1 MNAASET
8 RRRSNRF
15 RAWAILGLAAGV
27 AGLGCQDPADR
38 RMIVARATF
47 DRYCS
52 ECHGRSDSGPTP
64 VPGLGFQPAD
74 LRKLGDLYGSPLDRE
89 ALHDY
94 IDGRHARDDG
104 ESRLMPVWGDRL
116 YEHLPESVEVD
127 EMRTGPIDL
136 LIDYL
141 ETIQQ

>member
-1 MNAASET
+1 MSGEPET
-8 RRRSNRF
+8 SHRSDRF
-15 RAWAILGLAAGV
+15 RVATMLALAAV
-27 AGLGCQDPADR
+27 FAGLGCQDAQER
-38 RMIVARATF
+38 RMIVARATY

-52 ECHGRSDSGPTP
+52 ECHGRADSGPEP

-74 LRKLGDLYGSPLDRE
+74 LRKLTDLYGSPLDRE

-104 ESRLMPVWGDRL
+104 EARLMPVWGDRL
-116 YEHLPESVEVD
+116 YDHLPERVEVD
-127 EMRTGPIDL
+127 EMRAGTIDL

-141 ETIQQ
+141 ETIQE